1 MKILEVQENEKPMYQ
16 ELSDEICINKEGRF
30 EVNLPLKILDLV
42 SPDKYEQCEK
52 RTERKFN
59 QLKNDPEILS

>member
-42 SPDKYEQCEK
+42 SPDKYD
-52 RTERKFN
+52 N
-59 QLKNDPEILS
+59 VKNELNENSIN